1 MPPGHSPAF
10 LQLLF
15 DIDSDGLI
23 LEIIVLGPIYAD
35 VFIFYEEFHHS
46 SKPFIQVEV
55 VAFVCPYFPRVD
67 GQ

>member
-1 MPPGHSPAF
+1 MQPTHSPGF

-15 DIDSDGLI
+15 DKIPDHLI

-35 VFIFYEEFHHS
+35 LFIISEEFHHS
-46 SKPFIQVEV
+46 YKPFIQVEV
-55 VAFVCPYFPRVD
+55 LTFISTHFPGVD